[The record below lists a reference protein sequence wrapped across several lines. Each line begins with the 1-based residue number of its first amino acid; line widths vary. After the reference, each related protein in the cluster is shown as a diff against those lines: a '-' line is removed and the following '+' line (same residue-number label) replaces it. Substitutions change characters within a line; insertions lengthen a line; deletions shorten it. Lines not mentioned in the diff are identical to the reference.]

1 MCLCSLSAA
10 GTVVRAAWWQT
21 QQTAAGAP
29 VSAGSCPCSA
39 VCQARRPRCPPAQAW
54 CRVSRPAPS
63 SGLGG
68 LGPRRQR
75 LLKGGRK
82 GPCRRTPD
90 PAAQTGLATRPP
102 SRALLP
108 PTSPLSPRKPPAPS
122 GLQATF
128 SQPPGGLGLPLGKQL
143 PQNAGRASR
152 PWASPEE
159 VTVMGAN
166 VSQWVSV
173 WSTFRSSSLV
183 REVTGK
189 TDFHEHRGRFWRRR
203 SPVLCRMTRDMAA
216 ARALRRLLL
225 WGLAQPLLEASG
237 LPPSPVAQKPAAWGP
252 MTQEGRSQGDNPTH
266 GLGTKVTNVAHRGSL

>member
-1 MCLCSLSAA
+1 MVANTTNGRRGTGLGRELPLQCRLPGSPASL
-10 GTVVRAAWWQT
+10 
-21 QQTAAGAP
+21 P
-29 VSAGSCPCSA
+29 SCPGLAQGVPSSSRQRTRGPWTPTTASAEGRQEGAVQAHARPCSSD
-39 VCQARRPRCPPAQAW
+39 R
-54 CRVSRPAPS
+54 SRHPAPFS
-63 SGLGG
+63 S
-68 LGPRRQR
+68 P
-75 LLKGGRK
+75 
-82 GPCRRTPD
+82 
-90 PAAQTGLATRPP
+90 PP
-102 SRALLP
+102 SHL
-108 PTSPLSPRKPPAPS
+108 PLSSRKPPAPS

-159 VTVMGAN
+159 VAVMGAD

-173 WSTFRSSSLV
+173 WSMFRSSSLV

-252 MTQEGRSQGDNPTH
+252 MTQEGRSQGDDPTH